1 MSASECQ
8 KPEKPEPTNPKS
20 FWYKP
25 SASECRTTKKKML
38 DSGKP
43 TMTTVNQPDSPKV
56 TRNATARAMMF
67 FKQLGYD
74 ECLRLHQAK
83 EYPKGCTPKSKT
95 HAEFVRLIG
104 ELAPAHQ
111 NNKCP
116 CADCRPKKIS
126 QHTVND
132 DMSDVMDAPT
142 DVDSEQGSLCQSVA
156 PSEISE
162 PVSLAEVEDFPEPT
176 EEPVAPVE
184 SEEPPVEEKHW
195 TEKIVSFPFPRIDM
209 EWQEDKKNG
218 GRWVKIPKTGKWK
231 EIVEKKPHKEGWC
244 SAFRTGEMSGIT
256 IVDFDNMDIYEEF
269 VKEFPMLK
277 EQPMVKTNKGYHIYF
292 KYCKELQ
299 QPKEKQKLNIDV
311 QSDNKVA
318 FAPPSKYEHPEKG
331 TITYEWVSDPMEMQL
346 TEVPTELIT
355 RLNPPEIFNPT
366 EKKKKEKPQ
375 KEESEPDLENA
386 FPESKVGEVSNEIDE
401 VIGLIIEENKTQG
414 YHYDDWFK
422 LMCACYGA
430 GSSLDLVDQWRDI
443 AHKISSSSEKYNES
457 KTNEK
462 FNEGHKFNYTLGTIR
477 HFAREANPDE
487 YRKIAMKYIKL
498 EGKVIFEERE
508 LRDYFLRMKGDDIF
522 TFQKEPDKFYIW
534 LEDQARWIQDSGNQM
549 KHYIIEQCHILFA
562 ENVEYWDKEQKA
574 KTAEWKQAL
583 KDSDDSEESQKAVD
597 KAEKA
602 MKWATSQYK
611 IICKTKRHFG
621 NSQTN
626 SVFSLIKNK
635 LNTIAMEQNV
645 FDEKREL
652 FAFKNICYNL
662 KTKQWFKAQK
672 LDYIL
677 TTCNKDWR
685 EPTPEEYKTVSDLYD
700 SVFFDPEKKK
710 CMVHIQH
717 AGLSGIRHENFIFLT
732 GGGRNGKGFMDENFL
747 YLLGSYG
754 IMANLSLLTK
764 DIAVGANQEL
774 RNCHKKR
781 FMLWSEPESTNG
793 TQQLK
798 VNSIKSLTGNECHD
812 ARGLYEKDTDTRIHG
827 TQAIECNKMPKLQ
840 GDKDHALISRII
852 KLDFETTFC
861 DMSDPDQRELCE
873 NAENT
878 CAPYYMP
885 MNKELKTTDFKEKHY
900 CAFFKYIT
908 NNATSLDLY
917 VPKCTRD
924 AAIGYLQNEDDFANW
939 FQEQFELYEGE
950 EQPYK
955 YFLTTKQAYE
965 MYKNSD
971 FMQNATKEEKRKYNE
986 KRFRADLQSNVLV
999 RKNYREQKK
1008 VTNVKIYDYEKNEW
1022 KLDKQNGQ
1030 DGIVGWRPV
1039 YKNGEYGAKIEYDEE
1054 GLCESQQFVAKLP
1067 GGKSYKPCCPEWKM
1081 GGRCPACDE
1090 HYNKLGK

>member
-1 MSASECQ
+1 M
-8 KPEKPEPTNPKS
+8 T
-20 FWYKP
+20 
-25 SASECRTTKKKML
+25 
-38 DSGKP
+38 DS
-43 TMTTVNQPDSPKV
+43 DH
-56 TRNATARAMMF
+56 
-67 FKQLGYD
+67 
-74 ECLRLHQAK
+74 E
-83 EYPKGCTPKSKT
+83 
-95 HAEFVRLIG
+95 
-104 ELAPAHQ
+104 
-111 NNKCP
+111 
-116 CADCRPKKIS
+116 
-126 QHTVND
+126 
-132 DMSDVMDAPT
+132 
-142 DVDSEQGSLCQSVA
+142 
-156 PSEISE
+156 SEISE
-162 PVSLAEVEDFPEPT
+162 PEYLGDEM
-176 EEPVAPVE
+176 EEPDDD
-184 SEEPPVEEKHW
+184 KHW
-195 TEKIVSFPFPRIDM
+195 LDKIVSFPFRNIEM
-209 EWQEDKKNG
+209 YWHEGEKIWK
-218 GRWVKIPKTGKWK
+218 KIPATGKWK
-231 EIVEKKPHKEGWC
+231 DILETKPHKEGWC
-244 SAFRTGEMSGIT
+244 SAYRTGEMSGIT
-256 IVDFDNMDIYEEF
+256 IIDFDDYKIYLEF
-269 VKEFPMLK
+269 IEKFPWL
-277 EQPMVKTNKGYHIYF
+277 EHEPTVKTNKGVHIYF
-292 KYCKELQ
+292 KYTPSLQ
-299 QPKEKQKLNIDV
+299 QPKQKQKLSIDV
-311 QSDNKVA
+311 QSDNKLV
-318 FAPPSKYEHPEKG
+318 FAPPTKYVHPEKG
-331 TITYEWVSDPMEMQL
+331 IIKYEWIQDPRKMQL
-346 TEVPTELIT
+346 KFVPTELIEH
-355 RLNPPEIFNPT
+355 LNPKDIFQ
-366 EKKKKEKPQ
+366 EKPKKEGSQP
-375 KEESEPDLENA
+375 SLEKS

-401 VIGLIIEENKTQG
+401 IINLIIEENKTQG

-430 GSSLDLVDQWRDI
+430 GSSLDLVDQWREI
-443 AHKISSSSEKYNES
+443 AHKISSVTEKYKES
-457 KTNEK
+457 YTNEK

-477 HFAREANPDE
+477 YFAREANPDE

-534 LEDQARWIQDSGNQM
+534 LDDQARWIQDCGNQM

-574 KTAEWKQAL
+574 KTAEWKKAL
-583 KDSDDSEESQKAVD
+583 KDADDSDESEKKIP

-611 IICKTKRHFG
+611 IICKTKRLFG

-717 AGLSGIRHENFIFLT
+717 AALSGIRHENFIFLT

-781 FMLWSEPESTNG
+781 FVLWSEPESSNG
-793 TQQLK
+793 SQQLK

-827 TQAIECNKMPKLQ
+827 TLAIECNKMPKLS
-840 GDKDHALISRII
+840 GDKDHALISRVI

-861 DMSDPDQRELCE
+861 DIEDPDQRELCE
-873 NAENT
+873 NAENN

-885 MNKELKTTDFKEKHY
+885 MNKELKSNDFKEKHY
-900 CAFFKYIT
+900 SAFFKYIT
-908 NNATSLDLY
+908 QNASSLDLY

-939 FQEQFELYEGE
+939 FQEQFEFYDGP

-955 YFLTTKQAYE
+955 YFLSTKTAYE

-971 FMQNATKEEKRKYNE
+971 FMKNATKEEKRKYNE
-986 KRFRADLQSNVLV
+986 KRFREDLQSNVLV
-999 RKNYREQKK
+999 RKNYREKMK
-1008 VTNVKIYDYEKNEW
+1008 VRYAKIYNYEKKEW
-1022 KLDKQNGQ
+1022 KFDIQNTQ
-1030 DGIVGWRPV
+1030 DGIVGWRPIFE
-1039 YKNGEYGAKIEYDEE
+1039 NDEGEEKIEYDEDNR
-1054 GLCESQQFVAKLP
+1054 CESLDK
-1067 GGKSYKPCCPEWKM
+1067 K
-1081 GGRCPACDE
+1081 
-1090 HYNKLGK
+1090 

>member
-1 MSASECQ
+1 
-8 KPEKPEPTNPKS
+8 
-20 FWYKP
+20 
-25 SASECRTTKKKML
+25 
-38 DSGKP
+38 
-43 TMTTVNQPDSPKV
+43 MTTVNPSDKQP
-56 TRNATARAMMF
+56 TRNASARAMMF

-74 ECLRLHQAK
+74 ECFRLHQAK

-111 NNKCP
+111 HNKCP
-116 CADCRPKKIS
+116 CADCGGKKLS
-126 QHTVND
+126 HDNVNS
-132 DMSDVMDAPT
+132 DMEMELESVASVED
-142 DVDSEQGSLCQSVA
+142 ESVA
-156 PSEISE
+156 PSEASE
-162 PVSLAEVEDFPEPT
+162 PVSLGDVAEEPEPD
-176 EEPVAPVE
+176 EP
-184 SEEPPVEEKHW
+184 EPPPVDDKHW
-195 TEKIVSFPFPRIDM
+195 MDKIVSFPFPKIEM
-209 EWQEDKKNG
+209 QWHEGDKIWKK
-218 GRWVKIPKTGKWK
+218 VPKTGKWK
-231 EIVEKKPHKEGWC
+231 EILETRPHKQGWC
-244 SAFRTGEMSGIT
+244 SAYRTGEMSDIT
-256 IVDFDNMDIYEEF
+256 IVDFDEYNIYLEF
-269 VKEFPMLK
+269 LEKFPWL
-277 EQPMVKTNKGYHIYF
+277 EHEPTVKTNKGVHIYF
-292 KYCKELQ
+292 KYTPSLQ
-299 QPKEKQKLNIDV
+299 QPKQKQKLSIDV
-311 QSDNKVA
+311 QSDNKLV
-318 FAPPSKYEHPEKG
+318 FAPPTEYVHPDKGIVKYEW
-331 TITYEWVSDPMEMQL
+331 IQDPRKMQL
-346 TEVPTELIT
+346 KFVPTELIEH
-355 RLNPPEIFNPT
+355 LNPPDIFQ
-366 EKKKKEKPQ
+366 EKKKPEKPK
-375 KEESEPDLENA
+375 KEESEPDLEKS

-401 VIGLIIEENKTQG
+401 IINLIIEENKTQG

-430 GSSLDLVDQWRDI
+430 GSSLDLVDQWREI
-443 AHKISSSSEKYNES
+443 AHKISSVTEKYQES
-457 KTNEK
+457 FTNEK

-534 LEDQARWIQDSGNQM
+534 LEDQARWIQDSGNQL
-549 KHYIIEQCHILFA
+549 KHYIIEQCHSLFA
-562 ENVEYWDKEQKA
+562 ENVDYWDKEQKE

-583 KDSDDSEESQKAVD
+583 KDADDSDESAKAVA

-611 IICKTKRHFG
+611 IICKTKRMFG

-700 SVFFDPEKKK
+700 SVFFDREKKK

-717 AGLSGIRHENFIFLT
+717 AALSGIRHENFIFLT

-781 FMLWSEPESTNG
+781 FVLWSEPESSNG
-793 TQQLK
+793 SQQLK

-827 TQAIECNKMPKLQ
+827 TLAIECNKMPKLS
-840 GDKDHALISRII
+840 GDKDHALISRVI

-861 DMSDPDQRELCE
+861 DLSDPDQRELCE
-873 NAENT
+873 NAENN

-885 MNKELKTTDFKEKHY
+885 MNKELKSNDFKEKHY

-908 NNATSLDLY
+908 QNADSLDLY

-939 FQEQFELYEGE
+939 FQEQFEPYEGP

-955 YFLTTKQAYE
+955 YFLTTKHAYE

-986 KRFRADLQSNVLV
+986 KRFRTDLQSNVLV

-1008 VTNVKIYDYEKNEW
+1008 VRYVKIYDYDKAEW
-1022 KLDKQNGQ
+1022 KLDIQNGQ
-1030 DGIVGWRPV
+1030 DGLVGWRPIF
-1039 YKNGEYGAKIEYDEE
+1039 KNGEYGEKIEYDEDNI
-1054 GLCESQQFVAKLP
+1054 CESQQTKAK
-1067 GGKSYKPCCPEWKM
+1067 KYKPCCPEWKM
-1081 GGRCPACDE
+1081 SRCPSCDE
-1090 HYNKLGK
+1090 HYAKGGG